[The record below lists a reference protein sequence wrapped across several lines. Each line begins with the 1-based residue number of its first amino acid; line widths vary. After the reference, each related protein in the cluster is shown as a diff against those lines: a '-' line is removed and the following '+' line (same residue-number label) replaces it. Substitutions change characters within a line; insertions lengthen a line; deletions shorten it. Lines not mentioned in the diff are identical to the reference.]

1 MTKEK
6 EHFINADTR
15 QDLEEDI
22 GRSNGEW
29 RTRSKLMQQQMTE
42 VGSMMYLRQAEVE
55 QSYC

>member
-1 MTKEK
+1 MSLRHSLKGGVWAKEK

-29 RTRSKLMQQQMTE
+29 RTKK
-42 VGSMMYLRQAEVE
+42 
-55 QSYC
+55 